1 MMKSK
6 MSRRVMFER
15 TGKAVAS
22 VALTPV
28 IQSAIVSCVVSSD
41 LAAEETPLNGI
52 AGIDRVTVL
61 EGKTYLRGWTGYG
74 NPPSA
79 ARGRG
84 QTPGS
89 TQPAPVPSGP
99 TPAVNWSK
107 ESGPG
112 AVNFADATSLI
123 TTATF
128 STPGAYVLKLTAD
141 NGRTVASSTL
151 NVLVETPPPAKQLDA
166 VYTKNFKIDS
176 PLWSARSKALMT
188 SWIPHCIDQINR
200 TDLTLGPGGIDN
212 FVDAGKALRGEPH
225 GYHKG
230 YVFSNAWVHQ
240 TVEAMSIALMIDP
253 QGDPEIIQ
261 AHAKMR
267 ATLDNWI
274 PIILAAQEPDGYLQ
288 TAFTLSRI
296 AGDGKI
302 TAGPFPHWERRGDHE
317 GYTGG
322 YFLESAINHYLM
334 TGKKD
339 ARLYNAAKKLANCW
353 YDNLGPAPKKAWYDG
368 HQEMEQALVRFGR
381 FVNDMEGSG
390 GQKYI
395 ELAKFLLDSR
405 YRAAVNPDPAR
416 TGPEGSVVRASSS
429 SDRQEYDQSHL
440 PVIEQ
445 YEAVGHAV
453 RAVYTY
459 SGMAD
464 VAVETHD
471 PDYQSA
477 VKSLWHNIVNKK
489 YYVTGGVGSGETS
502 EGFGPN
508 YSLRNNAYCESC
520 SSCGEIFFQWKMNLA
535 YHDAKYADLYE
546 QTMYNA
552 LLGGTDLEG
561 KNFYYT
567 NPLSENSGR
576 TPWHQCPCCVGNISR
591 TLLMMP
597 TWVYAKSADGVYV
610 NLFVGSTITVENVG
624 GSDVEMVQATE
635 YPWNGKVS
643 ITVNPKVARNFS
655 VRIRV
660 PDRAVSSLYSAT
672 PDANGVTS
680 IAVNGSAVKPA
691 IDKGYAVITR
701 AWKAGDKIDVVLPMK
716 VQRVR
721 ASDKIA
727 ADRDKVAL
735 KYGPLMYNIEKV
747 DQDISKVLNPD
758 STLTVE
764 WKGALLGGVMVIKGA
779 FADGSPMMA
788 IPNFARTNRDAA
800 LPPSPAAAAVADGG
814 AAPPRPAPR
823 PATSTVWINEHA

>member
-1 MMKSK
+1 VSDHLTKFK
-6 MSRRVMFER
+6 ISRRAMLGGVVQ
-15 TGKAVAS
+15 T
-22 VALTPV
+22 
-28 IQSAIVSCVVSSD
+28 AIVSCVVSSD
-41 LAAEETPLNGI
+41 AAADEALASPLNGI

-61 EGKTYLRGWTGYG
+61 QGKTYLRGWAGYG

-79 ARGRG
+79 VRGRG
-84 QTPGS
+84 PAA
-89 TQPAPVPSGP
+89 PAPVPSGP
-99 TPAVNWSK
+99 PPTAIWSK

-112 AVNFADATSLI
+112 AVTFADAKSLI

-128 STPGAYVLKLTAD
+128 STPGDYVLKLTAD
-141 NGRTVASSTL
+141 NGRTTASSTL

-166 VYTKNFKIDS
+166 VYTKNFKINS

-200 TDLTLGPGGIDN
+200 NDLTQGPGGIDN
-212 FVDAGKALRGEPH
+212 FIEAGKALRGEPH

-267 ATLDNWI
+267 ATLEHWI

-296 AGDGKI
+296 GGDGKI

-353 YDNLGPAPKKAWYDG
+353 YDNLGPPPKKAWYDG

-405 YRAAVNPDPAR
+405 YNAAVNPDR
-416 TGPEGSVVRASSS
+416 
-429 SDRQEYDQSHL
+429 DRQEYDQSHL

-552 LLGGTDLEG
+552 LLGGTDLQG

-567 NPLSENSGR
+567 NPLSENSLR
-576 TPWHQCPCCVGNISR
+576 TPWHTCPCCVGNISR

-624 GSDVEMVQATE
+624 GSDIEMVQATE

-643 ITVNPKVARNFS
+643 ITVNPKVARSFS

-660 PDRAVSSLYSAT
+660 PDRAVSSLYTST
-672 PDANGVTS
+672 PDANGVIS
-680 IAVNGSAVKPA
+680 IAVNGSAIKPV
-691 IDKGYAVITR
+691 IDKGYAAITR

-735 KYGPLMYNIEKV
+735 RYGPLMYNVEKV
-747 DQDISKVLNPD
+747 DQDITKALSPD
-758 STLTVE
+758 SPLTAE
-764 WKGALLGGVMVIKGA
+764 WKADLLGGVMVIKGT
-779 FADGSPMMA
+779 FADGGPMLA
-788 IPNFARTNRDAA
+788 IPNYARTNRDVAA
-800 LPPSPAAAAVADGG
+800 LPTSVAADAQTNGG
-814 AAPPRPAPR
+814 APQRPAPR
-823 PATSTVWINEHA
+823 PATSTVWINERA

>member
-1 MMKSK
+1 MNDHLTKSK
-6 MSRRVMFER
+6 MSRRAMLGGV
-15 TGKAVAS
+15 V
-22 VALTPV
+22 
-28 IQSAIVSCVVSSD
+28 QSAIVSCVVSSD
-41 LAAEETPLNGI
+41 LAADEAPLNGI

-61 EGKTYLRGWTGYG
+61 QGKTYLRGWAGYG
-74 NPPSA
+74 NSPSA
-79 ARGRG
+79 VRGRG
-84 QTPGS
+84 AAA
-89 TQPAPVPSGP
+89 PAPVSSGP
-99 TPAVNWSK
+99 APTVAWSK
-107 ESGPG
+107 ALGPG
-112 AVNFADATSLI
+112 AVTFADAKSLI

-128 STPGAYVLKLTAD
+128 STPGDYVLKLTAD
-141 NGRTVASSTL
+141 NGRTTASSTL

-176 PLWSARSKALMT
+176 PLWSAKSKALMVN
-188 SWIPHCIDQINR
+188 WIPHCIDQINR

-212 FVDAGKALRGEPH
+212 FVEAGKALRGEPH

-253 QGDPEIIQ
+253 QGDPVIIQ

-267 ATLDNWI
+267 ATLDDWI

-296 AGDGKI
+296 GGDGKI

-405 YRAAVNPDPAR
+405 YRAAVNPDR
-416 TGPEGSVVRASSS
+416 
-429 SDRQEYDQSHL
+429 DRQEYDQSHL

-567 NPLSENSGR
+567 NPLSENSVR

-591 TLLMMP
+591 TLLMLP

-624 GSDVEMVQATE
+624 GSDIEMVQATE

-660 PDRAVSSLYSAT
+660 PDRGVSSLYHVT

-735 KYGPLMYNIEKV
+735 RYGPLMYDIEKV
-747 DQDISKVLNPD
+747 DQDISKVLSPE
-758 STLTVE
+758 SVLTAE
-764 WKGALLGGVMVIKGA
+764 WKGDLLGGVMVIKGV
-779 FADGSPMMA
+779 FADGSPMIA
-788 IPNFARTNRDAA
+788 IPNYARTNRDAA
-800 LPPSPAAAAVADGG
+800 ARPPSPAPSAVADG
-814 AAPPRPAPR
+814 AAPRPAPR
-823 PATSTVWINEHA
+823 PATSTVWINERA